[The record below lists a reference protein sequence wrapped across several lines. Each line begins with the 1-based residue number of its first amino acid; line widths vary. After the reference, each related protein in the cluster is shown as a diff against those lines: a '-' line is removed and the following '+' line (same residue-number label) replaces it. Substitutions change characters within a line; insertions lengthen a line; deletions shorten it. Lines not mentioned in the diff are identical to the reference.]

1 MKTTA
6 LLSIVAATAL
16 AASSPR
22 TTAFTVTTSVTAIT
36 LSDSAVSRSF
46 RIDNRGANS
55 IWCRYQLPSETSTP
69 SFVAGQGMEIE
80 AGTWAS
86 FPALPLWCIAATAS
100 QTGCSGSATDCTW
113 VTEVP

>member
-1 MKTTA
+1 MKPA
-6 LLSIVAATAL
+6 LLLLMAL
-16 AASSPR
+16 GAASPR
-22 TTAFTVTTSVTAIT
+22 STAFTVTTSVTAIT
-36 LSDSAVSRSF
+36 LSDPTVSRSF
-46 RIDNRGANS
+46 RLDNRGAYS